1 MNLRSFRIFELA
13 VFDYVITFIGAFIL
27 HYYMW
32 IYANVEFKQNR
43 TISQYYF
50 SLLFIFIAFL
60 GIGTILHYF
69 FNIKSTFSKYLGF
82 ND

>member
-1 MNLRSFRIFELA
+1 MNLRSFRIYGLA
-13 VFDYVITFIGAFIL
+13 VFDYIMTFIGAFIL

-32 IYANVEFKQNR
+32 SYANVKFKNNR
-43 TISQYYF
+43 TNFQYYF
-50 SLLFIFIAFL
+50 SLLYIFIGLLAL
-60 GIGTILHYF
+60 GTILHYL